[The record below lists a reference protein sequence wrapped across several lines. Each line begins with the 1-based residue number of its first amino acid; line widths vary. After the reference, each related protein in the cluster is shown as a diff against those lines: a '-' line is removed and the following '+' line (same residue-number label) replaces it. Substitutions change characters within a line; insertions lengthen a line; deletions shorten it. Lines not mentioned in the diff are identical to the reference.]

1 MPAPCHQH
9 CRPGSPRS
17 SLGPALAHRCSEA
30 PSPPWP
36 RTAMRIGHHPRAG
49 EAWRGKEEGR
59 EGAGHSPPLPFP
71 RWGRAERCR
80 RPHGAPRFQ
89 KSSGAPAAPSDS
101 NAERCG
107 GQGPP
112 VSTWS
117 SNLSQDW
124 EGAGREP
131 RQTLMI
137 PEKPGAYP
145 FNRHEGRRP
154 NFSPPEMSPMAGEG
168 GDTFQKT
175 TSKPLDPSNVHI

>member
-1 MPAPCHQH
+1 
-9 CRPGSPRS
+9 
-17 SLGPALAHRCSEA
+17 
-30 PSPPWP
+30 
-36 RTAMRIGHHPRAG
+36 MRIGHHPRAG